1 MLSVTI
7 AVILM
12 VPMAVVLAHY
22 RKGVDHR
29 VAGQSWPSHTSFGL
43 VALAYTV
50 SLSIGLGFG
59 FWPTLVALVA
69 LAMPPIFTNAHTG
82 VGQVDS
88 AIVEAG
94 RDRHVERQVLLG
106 VEVPLAMPVIWTAIR
121 VSAVAVVAT
130 ATLGAIVGWG
140 GLGRYVIDGFA
151 QGDDVQIFIGGVSVA
166 LLAIA
171 TDLFFTVG
179 ERWVL
184 PRGTRAKDRIEI
196 EAAPKIRRS
205 ARVRVGPTPAG

>member
-1 MLSVTI
+1 MS
-7 AVILM
+7 
-12 VPMAVVLAHY
+12 
-22 RKGVDHR
+22 
-29 VAGQSWPSHTSFGL
+29 
-43 VALAYTV
+43 
-50 SLSIGLGFG
+50 
-59 FWPTLVALVA
+59 
-69 LAMPPIFTNAHTG
+69 
-82 VGQVDS
+82 
-88 AIVEAG
+88 
-94 RDRHVERQVLLG
+94 ERQVLLG

-184 PRGTRAKDRIEI
+184 PAGTRPRTGSRSRPHQRSE
-196 EAAPKIRRS
+196 RS
-205 ARVRVGPTPAG
+205 ARAGGDRLQRGKRGCQLTWRRHRPPAGAYRKENPCGAASAMVSLGRPWCWPSWPPPAGRGDATGHNRRPGLRR